1 MLWAGPCGPSWD
13 AGSIETCFLPRF
25 SDATKNS
32 WMGRHRV
39 PVLSQNGDGLL
50 VAISDETLGFDS
62 GLGQVTV
69 LWTSLLDYTR
79 GLKLMV
85 LRLSVAHRRVFFGAW
100 ILVCLLCNQISESL
114 PWACPLPATAPVI
127 FGH

>member
-1 MLWAGPCGPSWD
+1 
-13 AGSIETCFLPRF
+13 
-25 SDATKNS
+25 
-32 WMGRHRV
+32 MGRHRV
-39 PVLSQNGDGLL
+39 PVLSQSGDGLL
-50 VAISDETLGFDS
+50 VAISGETLGFDS

-69 LWTSLLDYTR
+69 LWASVLDYTR
-79 GLKLMV
+79 GLKLVV

-100 ILVCLLCNQISESL
+100 ILVCLFYNQISESL